1 MSEAIDLF
9 KANKWQEAFEAA
21 EKAVETYPKERR
33 FWEII
38 AISGSYLGEYSSL
51 QRAYGKLI
59 AFDANDDQAWYGLAQ
74 AYAFGARVALTVR
87 TYKQFLERF
96 PFDSKAKDAEDFVKA
111 GEKDLQAIFDV
122 FGLPNNEESF
132 NLACLHEKIQ
142 VLMAQGNFEQA
153 IRKSDELLQ
162 KHPEFFPA
170 YNNLSL
176 IYFALD
182 QSEKAVETAQKI
194 LQLQPDNFHALSNL
208 ARFSFFL
215 GNRHE
220 AQNYANR
227 LQKTKS
233 LNQTIYSKKRK
244 SFTDT

>member
-1 MSEAIDLF
+1 MGFKIKKKKSFFNRLKFSDKIDVLSEAIDLF

-51 QRAYGKLI
+51 QRAYGKLV

-74 AYAFGARVALTVR
+74 AYAFGARVALSVR

-162 KHPEFFPA
+162 KQRVCRKLFA
-170 YNNLSL
+170 KKSIRLNNCP
-176 IYFALD
+176 
-182 QSEKAVETAQKI
+182 K
-194 LQLQPDNFHALSNL
+194 LQ
-208 ARFSFFL
+208 
-215 GNRHE
+215 
-220 AQNYANR
+220 
-227 LQKTKS
+227 
-233 LNQTIYSKKRK
+233 
-244 SFTDT
+244 